1 MRHRS
6 RTERRHMQRR
16 LDEKA
21 ASMGEPRDPSQL
33 KEQIAYFL
41 RERKD
46 DERRGTR
53 ITSSWWAY

>member
-1 MRHRS
+1 
-6 RTERRHMQRR
+6 MQRH